1 MSNETDKQGYIYIYP
16 IIFGDLKDFCK
27 IGKTTHFGDS
37 MDRIRQHVRT
47 PYHGFN
53 CFLSF
58 PSYKAIVTAIRVR
71 DVDIS
76 DYLVK
81 EHFKKY
87 QIFKNKLEVYHI
99 NYNIAIQELYD
110 LLNEKGQFIELVED
124 GVTDYSFLK
133 LEEDIKIDT
142 SKKVFE
148 ALRDKILLK
157 YKNKKTLP
165 DDLISV
171 LRDKDEFKECC
182 PSHRSFIDF
191 RDNLILDL
199 SISKPSKVLLLDK
212 LKEFTK

>member
-81 EHFKKY
+81 EYFKKY

-124 GVTDYSFLK
+124 GVTDYTFLK

-148 ALRDKILLK
+148 
-157 YKNKKTLP
+157 TLP

-182 PSHRSFIDF
+182 PSHRSFIEF

-199 SISKPSKVLLLDK
+199 SISKPSKVLLLEK
-212 LKEFTK
+212 LHSFL